1 MFKSKLDNTSEQS
14 IISMLRE
21 HDALD
26 EDQVTKIR
34 NTSSEI
40 GKTKL
45 ETAFELNLTDE
56 DKILKILSNTYSL
69 EVANLKKA
77 VVTDNVKNAFDKK
90 FIEQNLIAPFE
101 VGSDFLKI
109 AISDGSKLSMIK
121 TFETMTNK
129 AIEVH
134 AAKISD
140 IEDFISRIKGQST
153 NADTNKGTKNAKLE
167 RKKNKG

>member
-56 DKILKILSNTYSL
+56 DKILKILS
-69 EVANLKKA
+69 K
-77 VVTDNVKNAFDKK
+77 
-90 FIEQNLIAPFE
+90 
-101 VGSDFLKI
+101 
-109 AISDGSKLSMIK
+109 
-121 TFETMTNK
+121 
-129 AIEVH
+129 
-134 AAKISD
+134 
-140 IEDFISRIKGQST
+140 
-153 NADTNKGTKNAKLE
+153 
-167 RKKNKG
+167 